1 MIKNQTKST
10 GILKIILS
18 DFIII
23 VIVIIITIII
33 MMMITVMMMMMMI
46 LMIIMLSHSC
56 HIHPLI
62 TQGVSQKV
70 NLINNKKPKTYTLK
84 TGFVPFFEQ
93 KS

>member
-23 VIVIIITIII
+23 LIVIIITIII
-33 MMMITVMMMMMMI
+33 MMMIMVMMMMMMMI

-84 TGFVPFFEQ
+84 
-93 KS
+93 S